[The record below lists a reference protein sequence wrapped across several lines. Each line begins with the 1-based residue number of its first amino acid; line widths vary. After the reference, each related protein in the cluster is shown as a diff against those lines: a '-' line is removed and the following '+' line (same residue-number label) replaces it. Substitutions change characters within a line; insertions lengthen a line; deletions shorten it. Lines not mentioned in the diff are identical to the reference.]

1 MYIEMIYVE
10 PDVYTNEL
18 HYQND
23 LAFFCKDWIL
33 LTVNE
38 HLEHTFDVP

>member
-23 LAFFCKDWIL
+23 LAFFCKDRI
-33 LTVNE
+33 LTVSE
-38 HLEHTFDVP
+38 HLEQTFDVP